1 MDNEKKSSEDKSQMD
16 KGSFIDDLKLL
27 LKKHFG
33 SKLKASANNFKLNK
47 KHVTSVKALFSNKG
61 FRKFLVPAVAIGLII
76 NANLSSKNQVSKK
89 ELMWPVDWKQF
100 SSGWPKMSS
109 GVHNFQAISENYPC
123 YKDDTK
129 SECETKRKERTVFFQ
144 KNLRDACINWA
155 AVEKIF
161 AKYNN
166 EEYHIRR
173 KFNDRWK
180 QQKEQF
186 EDSKKQVFKNR
197 TPSKIEEERLIK
209 VLLKRE
215 ILPKN
220 FFRERQRVKNESK
233 SLSDMMQKLY
243 YPIVSAWVE
252 VARQSGDENW
262 QYYSRISVNGVG
274 DLILKHIDA
283 KFVGLLTKEEY
294 SEKDQEMRIKLKDAK
309 KSMRSICSPWVDWLY
324 QDGYLIDYDNR

>member
-1 MDNEKKSSEDKSQMD
+1 MENVELTLGQLDAIALSAGP
-16 KGSFIDDLKLL
+16 GSYTGLRI
-27 LKKHFG
+27 G
-33 SKLKASANNFKLNK
+33 TATA
-47 KHVTSVKALFSNKG
+47 KG
-61 FRKFLVPAVAIGLII
+61 FAFTLGIPMVAITSL
-76 NANLSSKNQVSKK
+76 ASMFEQVAP
-89 ELMWPVDWKQF
+89 MF
-100 SSGWPKMSS
+100 S
-109 GVHNFQAISENYPC
+109 
-123 YKDDTK
+123 DDTVLIPMIDARRMEVFCLAK
-129 SECETKRKERTVFFQ
+129 KADGQMVWEPKPLIVDENSFSEFNDQNLVFFGNGSD
-144 KNLRDACINWA
+144 KFKEMFPEVKFVPEIHPSA
-155 AVEKIF
+155 AHMGKLAF
-161 AKYNN
+161 D
-166 EEYHIRR
+166 
-173 KFNDRWK
+173 KF
-180 QQKEQF
+180 QKEQF

-283 KFVGLLTKEEY
+283 EFVGLLTKEEY